1 MKKCIFFPNFGLA
14 SAMLTYFLKHIFKNS
29 SKPATETILTNGAR
43 FTQECANSCQNKL
56 LEAYL
61 PTQMAFSAFRHRC
74 RRTDGRRK
82 LAQIGTDMHVEKFS
96 KCDR

>member
-1 MKKCIFFPNFGLA
+1 MGLG
-14 SAMLTYFLKHIFKNS
+14 LPRNVRIPVK
-29 SKPATETILTNGAR
+29 TN
-43 FTQECANSCQNKL
+43 